1 MKRKIVCITGASRG
15 IGHSLVKEYLKQ
27 GHLVVAISRNADAV
41 EVNAEHEN
49 DLIRVSANITTHEGI
64 QTVKSRIT
72 ELGSLN
78 VLIHNAGQLVYRPF
92 ADISLAELQDV
103 YMVNVFA
110 PFTLTQALL
119 DLMEHCHTISI
130 SSIGGVENSLKFP
143 GLSAYSSS
151 KAALNCLTQMWAEE
165 FKETRHTFNCLALG
179 SVQTDMFGEAFPGVP
194 ASCTPEEMA
203 SFIYNFDSSAPSV
216 QNGKIISVS
225 RTNP

>member
-1 MKRKIVCITGASRG
+1 MKRKIVCITGSSRG
-15 IGHSLVKEYLKQ
+15 IGLSLVKEYLDH
-27 GHLVVAISRNADAV
+27 GHVVVAVSRNTERI
-41 EVNAEHEN
+41 EVRSDQEN
-49 DLIRVSANITTHEGI
+49 NLVRVLANISSEEGI
-64 QTVKSRIT
+64 KTVKSHIA

-78 VLIHNAGQLVYRPF
+78 VLIHNAGQLVYKPF
-92 ADISLAELQDV
+92 ANISLQDLQGV

-119 DLMEHCHTISI
+119 GLMEECHTICI
-130 SSIGGVENSLKFP
+130 SSVGGVENSLKFP

-165 FKETRHTFNCLALG
+165 FRDTKHSFNCLALG
-179 SVQTDMFGEAFPGVP
+179 SVETEMFGEAFPGVQ

-203 SFIYNFDSSAPSV
+203 AFIYNFDNSAPSV

-225 RTNP
+225 RSNP

>member
-27 GHLVVAISRNADAV
+27 GHLVVAVSRNAGEI
-41 EVNAEHEN
+41 EVNSDYEN
-49 DLIRVSANITTHEGI
+49 SLIRVSANITTDKGI
-64 QTVKSRIT
+64 QTVKNRIE
-72 ELGSLN
+72 ELGRLN
-78 VLIHNAGQLVYRPF
+78 VLIHNAGQLIYKPF
-92 ADISLAELQDV
+92 ADISLPALQDV

-119 DLMEHCHTISI
+119 GLMEECHTITI
-130 SSIGGVENSLKFP
+130 SSVGGVENSLKFP

-165 FKETRHTFNCLALG
+165 FKDTKHTFNCLALG
-179 SVQTDMFGEAFPGVP
+179 SVETEMFGEAFPGVP
-194 ASCTPEEMA
+194 ASCTPDEMA
-203 SFIYNFDSSAPSV
+203 SFIYNFDNSAPSV

-225 RTNP
+225 RSNP